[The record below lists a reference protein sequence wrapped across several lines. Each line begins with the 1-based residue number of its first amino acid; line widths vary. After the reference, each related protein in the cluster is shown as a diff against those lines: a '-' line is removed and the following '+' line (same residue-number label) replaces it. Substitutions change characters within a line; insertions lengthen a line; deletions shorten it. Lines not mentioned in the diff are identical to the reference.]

1 MAGKIVK
8 LSEEELVKTK
18 LKEISSVVKAKFTQ
32 EEIDTLKQLTA
43 EDERRKFIVSLYNK
57 YIDEV
62 IADSEKAAGKDET
75 PTDSN
80 DVSASAAPDAPAAD
94 AQNNTVETAVTDET
108 KADKK
113 VNINIY
119 FTVSVRG
126 ITGYNGTI
134 TTSCEK
140 LLLLA
145 FRNPKT
151 AIIQFHTV
159 DRANQFINIV
169 KNVKHIKGIASISE
183 KTRADV
189 IEQIKKVNK

>member
-8 LSEEELVKTK
+8 LSEEELAKTK
-18 LKEISSVVKAKFTQ
+18 LKEISGVVKAKFTQ

-62 IADSEKAAGKDET
+62 IADSEKADEKDET

-80 DVSASAAPDAPAAD
+80 NASAPDAPAAN
-94 AQNNTVETAVTDET
+94 AQNTTVETAVTDET

-134 TTSCEK
+134 TISCEK

-159 DRANQFINIV
+159 DRANEFINIV

-183 KTRADV
+183 KTRAEV
-189 IEQIKKVNK
+189 VEQIKKVNK

>member
-1 MAGKIVK
+1 MARKIVK
-8 LSEEELVKTK
+8 LSEEELAKTK
-18 LKEISSVVKAKFTQ
+18 LKEISGVVKAKYTQ
-32 EEIDTLKQLTA
+32 EEIDTLKQIIA

-62 IADSEKAAGKDET
+62 IAESEKADEKDET
-75 PTDSN
+75 PTDNKDAST
-80 DVSASAAPDAPAAD
+80 SAAPAASEAPA
-94 AQNNTVETAVTDET
+94 TVETAATDNT
-108 KADKK
+108 KAEKG
-113 VNINIY
+113 VNINVY

-134 TTSCEK
+134 TASCEK

-151 AIIQFHTV
+151 AIIQFRTTA
-159 DRANQFINIV
+159 RANEFINIV

>member
-8 LSEEELVKTK
+8 LSEEELAKTK
-18 LKEISSVVKAKFTQ
+18 LKEISGVVKAKFTQ

-62 IADSEKAAGKDET
+62 IADSEKAAEKDET

-80 DVSASAAPDAPAAD
+80 DASAPAAPDAPAAP
-94 AQNNTVETAVTDET
+94 ATPNTVETAATDKT
-108 KADKK
+108 SADKN
-113 VNINIY
+113 VNIDVY

-126 ITGYNGTI
+126 VTGYNGTI

-140 LLLLA
+140 LLLIA

-151 AIIQFHTV
+151 AIIQFRSSG
-159 DRANQFINIV
+159 RANEFVNIV
-169 KNVKHIKGIASISE
+169 KSVKHIKGIASISE
-183 KTRADV
+183 KTRAEVVD
-189 IEQIKKVNK
+189 QIKKVNK